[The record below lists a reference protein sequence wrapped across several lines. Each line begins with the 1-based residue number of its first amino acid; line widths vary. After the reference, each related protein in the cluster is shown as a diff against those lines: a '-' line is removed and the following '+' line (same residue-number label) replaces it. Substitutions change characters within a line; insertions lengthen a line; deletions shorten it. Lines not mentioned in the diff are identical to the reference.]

1 MTKRHT
7 SSSGNAQESSDESGK
22 TTTETGTNANA
33 PAGAAEP
40 HRIGRRKSQFLVA
53 SRQQEGMMMMGLMP
67 LQSNVI
73 EQALRNS
80 PDIEIVDV
88 IKPKST
94 IGALGSGIGD
104 FSSVMVARMEDEKA
118 SVLNQ
123 QGQGRVIVEPDQS
136 LHLLDPS
143 FSVPGLVSGFST
155 QGAVPVQVGVIVV
168 GADNKPVA
176 GAEVYL
182 FGSLLPANA
191 TTDEQGRAL
200 ITLFGETPNSITAL
214 YVKPKADHWSFY
226 QRNPDIDFDTPN
238 VVGLRPLADWPSLKL
253 FPQQQAMGW
262 GQKAMR
268 LDRLPS
274 QFRGQGIKV
283 AIIDS
288 GAATS
293 HDDLKGLHLGIDI
306 INKRTSPDT
315 WTQDLIAHGSHC
327 AGVIA
332 GSDGPRGIRGF
343 APDAEIHV
351 CKLFPGGQVS
361 QLIDALE
368 YCIEQ
373 QVDVVNLSLGGAQP
387 SEALEQQLLRARRLG
402 IACIVAAGNSGNEV
416 QYPASSPHVL
426 AVAAIGKLGEFP
438 PDSYHTE
445 TMSGAVDADGYF
457 SAKFSCFGPQI
468 AVCAPG
474 VAIASSVPDN
484 NFAVWDGTS
493 MAAPHVTGLAALIL
507 AHHPEFQQRFAN
519 RSAERVERLFQI
531 IRFSTRAINIGDASR
546 TGSGMPDVLIAL
558 GLQPPAQMPFPAT
571 MPSGTGLNTAIGGM
585 TRPASAG
592 MDAFALS
599 PFSSLL
605 GGGENF
611 LSSSWRPMHAMGGME
626 SAYGSPFGAQM
637 PPGWLINPNPGR
649 ALW

>member
-7 SSSGNAQESSDESGK
+7 S
-22 TTTETGTNANA
+22 TGGATSA
-33 PAGAAEP
+33 PSEADNKSYAERPAAAEASTAAEP

-53 SRQQEGMMMMGLMP
+53 SRHQEGLMMMGLMP
-67 LQSNVI
+67 LQSTVI

-80 PDIEIVDV
+80 PDIEIVDI
-88 IKPKST
+88 IKPKSA
-94 IGALGSGIGD
+94 IGALGAGIGD
-104 FSSVMVARMEDEKA
+104 SSSVMVARMADDKA
-118 SVLNQ
+118 SNLNQ
-123 QGQGRVIVEPDQS
+123 QGQGRVIVELDQS

-143 FSVPGLVSGFST
+143 FSAPGLVSGFTT
-155 QGAVPVQVGVIVV
+155 QGSVPVQVGVAVV
-168 GADNKPVA
+168 DADNAPVP

-182 FGSLLPANA
+182 FGSLLPASA
-191 TTDEQGRAL
+191 TTDAQGRAL
-200 ITLFGETPNSITAL
+200 LTLFGETPDSITAL
-214 YVKPKADHWSFY
+214 YVKPKADYWSFY
-226 QRNPDIDFDTPN
+226 QRNPDVDFDGPN
-238 VVGLRPLADWPSLKL
+238 VVGLRALADWPSLSL
-253 FPQQQAMGW
+253 FPQQQALGW

-268 LDRLPS
+268 LDRLPP
-274 QFRGQGIKV
+274 QFRGQGIKI

-288 GAATS
+288 GAATT
-293 HDDLKGLHLGIDI
+293 HEDLKGLHLGIDI
-306 INKRTSPDT
+306 INKRTSPST
-315 WTQDLIAHGSHC
+315 WTEDMIAHGSHC

-332 GSDGPRGIRGF
+332 GSDGRRGIRGF

-387 SEALEQQLLRARRLG
+387 SESLEQQLLRARRQG

-426 AVAAIGKLGEFP
+426 AVAAIGKVGEFP

-445 TMSGAVDADGYF
+445 TVGSAIDPDGYF

-474 VAIASSVPDN
+474 VAITSSVPDN

-507 AHHPEFQQRFAN
+507 AHHPDFQQRYAN

-531 IRFSTRAINIGDASR
+531 IRFSTRAINIGDPTR
-546 TGSGMPDVLIAL
+546 TGFGMPDVLIAL
-558 GLQPPAQMPFPAT
+558 GLQPPAQMRFPAG
-571 MPSGTGLNTAIGGM
+571 MHTGLGINTQIGSAAHSPTGM
-585 TRPASAG
+585 ETYS
-592 MDAFALS
+592 LS
-599 PFSSLL
+599 PFST
-605 GGGENF
+605 GTGFGENF
-611 LSSSWRPMHAMGGME
+611 VQQAWRPMQSLGGMDGI
-626 SAYGSPFGAQM
+626 YGGAFGTRI
-637 PPGWLINPNPGR
+637 PSGWILNPNAGR

>member
-7 SSSGNAQESSDESGK
+7 STGSATPASSEADKQPSSDRLAP
-22 TTTETGTNANA
+22 ANA
-33 PAGAAEP
+33 AGPAPGP

-53 SRQQEGMMMMGLMP
+53 SRQQEGLMMMGLMP

-80 PDIEIVDV
+80 PDIEIVDI
-88 IKPKST
+88 IKPKSA
-94 IGALGSGIGD
+94 IGALGAGIGD
-104 FSSVMVARMEDEKA
+104 SSSVLVARMADDKA
-118 SVLNQ
+118 SNLNQ

-143 FSVPGLVSGFST
+143 FSAPGMVAGFTT
-155 QGAVPVQVGVIVV
+155 QGSVPVQVGVLVV
-168 GADNKPVA
+168 GADNAPVA

-191 TTDEQGRAL
+191 TTDAQGRAL
-200 ITLFGETPNSITAL
+200 LTLFGETPDSISAL
-214 YVKPKADHWSFY
+214 YVKPRADHWSFY
-226 QRNPDIDFDTPN
+226 QRNPDIDFDGPN
-238 VVGLRPLADWPSLKL
+238 VVGLRPLADWPSLSL
-253 FPQQQAMGW
+253 FPQQQALGW

-268 LDRLPS
+268 LDRLPP
-274 QFRGQGIKV
+274 QFRGQGIKI

-293 HDDLKGLHLGIDI
+293 HDDLKGVHLGIDI
-306 INKRTSPDT
+306 INKRTSPGT
-315 WTQDLIAHGSHC
+315 WTEDMIAHGSHC

-387 SEALEQQLLRARRLG
+387 SEALEQQLLRARRQG

-426 AVAAIGKLGEFP
+426 AVAAIGKVGEFP

-445 TMSGAVDADGYF
+445 TVGSAIDADGYF

-474 VAIASSVPDN
+474 VAITSSVPDN

-493 MAAPHVTGLAALIL
+493 MAAPHVTGLAALVL
-507 AHHPEFQQRFAN
+507 AHHPDFQQRYAT

-531 IRFSTRAINIGDASR
+531 IRFSTRAINIGDPKR
-546 TGSGMPDVLIAL
+546 TGFGMPDVLIAL
-558 GLQPPAQMPFPAT
+558 GLQPPAQQFPAA
-571 MPSGTGLNTAIGGM
+571 MRSGPGVSTQIGGM
-585 TRPASAG
+585 TRSPAAG
-592 MDAFALS
+592 IQSFSLS
-599 PFSSLL
+599 PFSTLM

-611 LSSSWRPMHAMGGME
+611 L
-626 SAYGSPFGAQM
+626 Q
-637 PPGWLINPNPGR
+637 
-649 ALW
+649 